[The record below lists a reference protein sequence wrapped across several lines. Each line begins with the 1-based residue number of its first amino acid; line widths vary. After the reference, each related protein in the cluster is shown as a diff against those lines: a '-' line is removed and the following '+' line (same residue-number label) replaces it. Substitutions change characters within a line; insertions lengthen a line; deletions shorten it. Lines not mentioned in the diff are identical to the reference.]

1 MGAASDS
8 PQSREASPPSIPGSV
23 GKAIRARRIELGLNG
38 RSLAEQAG
46 VSASLISQIETEKIA
61 PSVGSLVNITRVL
74 GMSIDE
80 IFFGGSPK
88 PAIWNGAGPPHGWP
102 ADRHVG
108 LLHPDERAKITLE
121 TGCHYERLTPDTE
134 SKVDFT
140 HIVFEPG
147 GASSDSSHLMRHP
160 GREYGLVLSGIL
172 RMTIGFDEYELNT
185 GDSIVFNGEIPHR
198 AWNPGD
204 EPGVV
209 AWMIVYPDAE
219 AAPPGPRS

>member
-1 MGAASDS
+1 M
-8 PQSREASPPSIPGSV
+8 
-23 GKAIRARRIELGLNG
+23 LGLSG

-46 VSASLISQIETEKIA
+46 VSASLISQIETEKVA
-61 PSVGSLVNITRVL
+61 PSVGSLVNIARVL
-74 GMSIDE
+74 GMSIDQ
-80 IFFGGSPK
+80 IFFEGK
-88 PAIWNGAGPPHGWP
+88 PNPPIPNGAGPPPDRP

-108 LLHPDERAKITLE
+108 LLRPDDRARITLE

-134 SKVDFT
+134 SRVDFT

-160 GREYGLVLSGIL
+160 GREYGLVLSGTL

-185 GDSIVFNGEIPHR
+185 GDSIVFNGETPHR

-209 AWMIVYPDAE
+209 AWMIVYPDSE
-219 AAPPGPRS
+219 TTPRPA